1 VQENQYVIDQSSR
14 LRTPEIGVVGSLKL
28 LDVQVNGIVPTRMRH
43 VIKRFLKRIGFRA
56 LKVEHVSDS
65 SPFTMRLLA
74 HGYTS
79 APVTNEQLSKLQYL
93 QESVTEVL
101 THNKFGYVPHA
112 SKADPELLRQ
122 MLAKVEPSL
131 NKIYYT
137 IA

>member
-1 VQENQYVIDQSSR
+1 MQDQIVVAQPNR
-14 LRTPEIGVVGSLKL
+14 LLIPELGISGWVKL

-43 VIKRFLKRIGFRA
+43 VIKRYLKRIGFRT
-56 LKVEHVSDS
+56 LKVEHLSDA
-65 SPFTMRLLA
+65 SPFTLKLVA
-74 HGYTS
+74 HGHTS
-79 APVTNEQLSKLQYL
+79 APITQDQLYKLEYL
-93 QESVTEVL
+93 QESVMQAL
-101 THNKFGYVPHA
+101 THNKLGYVPHA

>member
-1 VQENQYVIDQSSR
+1 MLVSPSSR
-14 LRTPEIGVVGSLKL
+14 LANAEPGAVGWIKL

-43 VIKRFLKRIGFRA
+43 VIKRYLKRIGFRN
-56 LKVEHVSDS
+56 LKVEHVSDA
-65 SPFTMRLLA
+65 SPFTLKLLA
-74 HGYTS
+74 HGHVS
-79 APVTNEQLSKLQYL
+79 VPVTQEQMSKLLYL
-93 QESVTEVL
+93 QDSVVQAL
-101 THNKFGYVPHA
+101 THNKLGYVPHA

>member
-1 VQENQYVIDQSSR
+1 MQGNQILVPQSSR
-14 LRTPEIGVVGSLKL
+14 LISTELGVTGWVKL

-43 VIKRFLKRIGFRA
+43 VIKRYLKRIGFKT
-56 LKVEHVSDS
+56 LKVEHVSDD
-65 SPFTMRLLA
+65 SPFTLKLLA
-74 HGYTS
+74 HGHTS
-79 APVTNEQLSKLQYL
+79 APITQDQLSKLEYL
-93 QESVTEVL
+93 EESVLQVL
-101 THNKFGYVPHA
+101 THNKLGYVPHA

>member
-1 VQENQYVIDQSSR
+1 LQNNQILLPLSSR
-14 LRTPEIGVVGSLKL
+14 LLSPELATTGWVKL

-43 VIKRFLKRIGFRA
+43 VIKRYLKRIGFRT
-56 LKVEHVSDS
+56 LKVEHVSGA
-65 SPFTMRLLA
+65 SPFTLRLVA
-74 HGYTS
+74 HGHTI
-79 APVTNEQLSKLQYL
+79 APVTQEQMAKLEYL
-93 QESVTEVL
+93 QESVLQAL
-101 THNKFGYVPHA
+101 THNKLGYVPHA

>member
-1 VQENQYVIDQSSR
+1 MQENQILVQQSS
-14 LRTPEIGVVGSLKL
+14 LLVSPVLGMTGWVKL

-43 VIKRFLKRIGFRA
+43 VIKRYLKRIGFKT

-65 SPFTMRLLA
+65 SPFTLSLLA
-74 HGYTS
+74 HGYTLT
-79 APVTNEQLSKLQYL
+79 PITQEQLSKLEYL
-93 QESVTEVL
+93 QESVLQAL
-101 THNKFGYVPHA
+101 THNRLGYVPHA

>member
-1 VQENQYVIDQSSR
+1 MQDNQILVPQADR
-14 LRTPEIGVVGSLKL
+14 LVSPGLGTTGPVKL

-43 VIKRFLKRIGFRA
+43 VIKRYLKRVGFKT
-56 LKVEHVSDS
+56 LKVEHLSDGG
-65 SPFTMRLLA
+65 PFTLKLVA
-74 HGYTS
+74 HGITS
-79 APVTNEQLSKLQYL
+79 IPVSQDQLAKLQYL
-93 QESVTEVL
+93 QESVLQAL
-101 THNKFGYVPHA
+101 TYNKMGYVPHA

>member
-1 VQENQYVIDQSSR
+1 LAETQVLVPQGSR
-14 LRTPEIGVVGSLKL
+14 LATPEVGLTGWVKL

-43 VIKRFLKRIGFRA
+43 VIKRYLKRIGFKA
-56 LKVEHVSDS
+56 LKVEHLSDA
-65 SPFTMRLLA
+65 SPFTLRLVA
-74 HGYTS
+74 HGHTS
-79 APVTNEQLSKLQYL
+79 GPVTQDQLAKLEYL
-93 QESVTEVL
+93 QESVLQAL
-101 THNKFGYVPHA
+101 THNKLGYVPHA

>member
-1 VQENQYVIDQSSR
+1 MEKGQILLTERARPANAELGATGRV
-14 LRTPEIGVVGSLKL
+14 KL
-28 LDVQVNGIVPTRMRH
+28 LELQVNGIIQTRMRH
-43 VIKRFLKRIGFRA
+43 VIKRYLKRVGFRD

-65 SPFTMRLLA
+65 SPFTLRLVA
-74 HGYTS
+74 HGHAST
-79 APVTNEQLSKLQYL
+79 PVTEEQMNKLRFL
-93 QESVTEVL
+93 HDSLVDVL
-101 THNKFGYVPHA
+101 TYTRAGYVPHA

>member
-1 VQENQYVIDQSSR
+1 VQENQILVNQPSR
-14 LRTPEIGVVGSLKL
+14 PADAEVGVNGWVKL

-43 VIKRFLKRIGFRA
+43 VIKRYLKRIGFKA
-56 LKVEHVSDS
+56 LKVEHVSDA
-65 SPFTMRLLA
+65 SPFTMRLVA
-74 HGYTS
+74 HGRT
-79 APVTNEQLSKLQYL
+79 PVPMSQDQMAKLQYL
-93 QESVTEVL
+93 QDSVVQAL
-101 THNKFGYVPHA
+101 THNKLGYVPHA

>member
-1 VQENQYVIDQSSR
+1 MN
-14 LRTPEIGVVGSLKL
+14 PELGATGWVRL

-43 VIKRFLKRIGFRA
+43 VIKRYLKRIGFKT
-56 LKVEHVSDS
+56 LKVEHISDS
-65 SPFTMRLLA
+65 SPFTLKLVA
-74 HGYTS
+74 HGHTS
-79 APVTNEQLSKLQYL
+79 MPITQEQLSKIQYL
-93 QESVTEVL
+93 QDSVVQAL
-101 THNKFGYVPHA
+101 THNKLGYVPHA